1 MITLETTATAK
12 GNPELENI
20 RKQIAELDKKSLAR
34 TMRFQKE
41 STLKAQ
47 LIRLKSI
54 KPYVKN

>member
-1 MITLETTATAK
+1 MFTLETTATAK

-47 LIRLKSI
+47 LISLKSI